1 MKRFALILLSLAAAS
16 PVCAQQTALASPDAK
31 SLAMG
36 GAAMG
41 LPAGSHAIYGNASMA
56 LFSRHPVQIS
66 SSYCGQ
72 KEFDHYAVTGHW
84 RFDNANLVQAG
95 WRQFMRRSGG
105 DDMVLD
111 AGYSRRLGERWAVGV
126 VGRYLRLKNEEG
138 PEDALAADLS
148 ASWVLPLERV
158 GSYSTL
164 RAGARLGNLG
174 GFFSGSE
181 GTLPTDLTIGAAF
194 DTFLTDAH
202 EITVAADLGYIFT
215 PRPGRGV
222 RCAAGVEYN
231 LMQLVQLRAGYHFGR
246 RDDFFPSFG
255 SAGAGVRILHIR
267 LDFAYLFA
275 AKGTSLRNAYSLSF
289 GLDF

>member
-1 MKRFALILLSLAAAS
+1 MKHFALILLALFAAAPAS
-16 PVCAQQTALASPDAK
+16 AQQTLLASPDAK
-31 SLAMG
+31 CLAMG
-36 GAAMG
+36 GAVMA
-41 LPAGSHAIYGNASMA
+41 LPAGSHAIYGNSSMA
-56 LFSRHPVQIS
+56 VFSRHPVQIS
-66 SSYCGQ
+66 ASYCGQ
-72 KEFDHYAVTGHW
+72 KEFGHYAVTGHW

-111 AGYSRRLGERWAVGV
+111 AGYSRRIGERWAVGV
-126 VGRYLRLKNEEG
+126 VGRYLRLKNTMG
-138 PEDALAADLS
+138 SDDALAADLS

-181 GTLPTDLTIGAAF
+181 GVLPTDLAAGAAL

-202 EITVAADLGYIFT
+202 EITVAADLGYLFT
-215 PRPGRGV
+215 PRRVRGF
-222 RCAAGVEYN
+222 RCAAGIEYN
-231 LMQLVQLRAGYHFGR
+231 LMQLVQLRTGYHFGR
-246 RDDFFPSFG
+246 KDDFFPSFA
-255 SAGAGVRILHIR
+255 SVGAGVRILHLR

-275 AKGTSLRNAYSLSF
+275 AKDTPLRNVYSLSC